1 MKLLNTKTIEPYGQ
15 EYNNAYGSMTTRPRN
30 GKNLST
36 NISLP
41 QLDRRAI
48 GLKSIDA
55 KKGAY
60 RNSIANIHR
69 EGARTTN

>member
-1 MKLLNTKTIEPYGQ
+1 
-15 EYNNAYGSMTTRPRN
+15 MTSRPRN

-55 KKGAY
+55 KKGTY